1 MTPSIP
7 DPSMAFPRALAPL
20 AMRIAAELAPDARQG
35 ALGAFDVCVDGEILA
50 IPVRVYYL
58 PARLMHASE
67 APGDAGL
74 VALCLGTRHH
84 DGFVREACLARL
96 LDARRDWIVPFVVQ
110 LVGEYIPQIVRR
122 IEDALPGLDH
132 AAYGRFLLENPR
144 FFARTERRV
153 ISYGYTYLAA
163 GYPDLR
169 DHPGT
174 RTIAAFRRMRAA
186 AAVSSDGAQ
195 ARTT

>member
-1 MTPSIP
+1 MPLPFP
-7 DPSMAFPRALAPL
+7 DPSRAFPRALAPV
-20 AMRIAAELAPDARQG
+20 AARTAAFLAPG
-35 ALGAFDVCVDGEILA
+35 ALHHPLDAFDVCVDGEVLA
-50 IPVRVYYL
+50 NPVRVYYQ
-58 PARLMHASE
+58 PARLMQAIE

-74 VALCLGTRHH
+74 IALCLGTRHH
-84 DGFVREACLARL
+84 DGFVREACLERL
-96 LDARRDWIVPFVVQ
+96 LSARQDWTIPFVVQ

-153 ISYGYTYLAA
+153 ISYGYTYLTA

-174 RTIAAFRRMRAA
+174 RTIAAFRRMRSA
-186 AAVSSDGAQ
+186 AAVSPDGAQ

>member
-1 MTPSIP
+1 
-7 DPSMAFPRALAPL
+7 MAFPRALASV
-20 AMRIAAELAPDARQG
+20 AARIAALLAPGTLQAPIEP
-35 ALGAFDVCVDGEILA
+35 FDVYVDGETLT
-50 IPVRVYYL
+50 IPRRVYYQ
-58 PARLMHASE
+58 PALLRLAAW

-84 DGFVREACLARL
+84 DGFLREACLSRL
-96 LDARRDWIVPFVVQ
+96 LEVRRNWIVPFVVQ
-110 LVGEYIPQIVRR
+110 LVGEYVPQIVRR

-132 AAYGRFLLENPR
+132 AAYGRFLRENPQ

-174 RTIAAFRRMRAA
+174 RTIAAFKRMRAD
-186 AAVSSDGAQ
+186 AAVSPDGAP

>member
-1 MTPSIP
+1 MQLPVP
-7 DPSMAFPRALAPL
+7 DPSMAFPRALAPV
-20 AMRIAAELAPDARQG
+20 AARIAALLAPG
-35 ALGAFDVCVDGEILA
+35 ALQPPLEPFDVHVDGETLT
-50 IPVRVYYL
+50 IPRRVYYQ
-58 PARLMHASE
+58 PALLRLAML

-96 LDARRDWIVPFVVQ
+96 LEVRRNWIVPFVVQ

-132 AAYGRFLLENPR
+132 AAYGRFLVENPR

-186 AAVSSDGAQ
+186 AADSSDGAQ
-195 ARTT
+195 AQAT

>member
-1 MTPSIP
+1 MPILVP
-7 DPSMAFPRALAPL
+7 DPSRAFPRALAPV
-20 AMRIAAELAPDARQG
+20 AARTAALLAPG
-35 ALGAFDVCVDGEILA
+35 ALHHPLDAFEVCVDGETLA
-50 IPVRVYYL
+50 IPVRVYYQ
-58 PARLMHASE
+58 PALVRLAAW

-96 LDARRDWIVPFVVQ
+96 LDARRNWIVPFVVQ

-122 IEDALPGLDH
+122 IEAALPGLDH

-163 GYPDLR
+163 GYPDKH

-186 AAVSSDGAQ
+186 AAVSPDGAQ